1 MDYLP
6 LKLVGGISFG
16 MIGVQTL
23 LATLVMPTTFDVITA
38 ASIAPDRRHT
48 SRGDGE
54 SDSPKIPTRSSS
66 VLRADEQR
74 CRSGRVF
81 PGSRTQVAG
90 L

>member
-6 LKLVGGISFG
+6 HKSVGGILFG
-16 MIGVQTL
+16 VIGVLTL
-23 LATLVMPTTFDVITA
+23 LAIPIRVITV